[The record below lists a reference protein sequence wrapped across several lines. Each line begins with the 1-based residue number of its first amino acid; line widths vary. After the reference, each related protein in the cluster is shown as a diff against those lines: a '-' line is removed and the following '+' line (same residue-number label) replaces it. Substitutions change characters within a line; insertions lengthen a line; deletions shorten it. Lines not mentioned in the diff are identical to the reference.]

1 MPAIPCRIE
10 RDFIPAVRVFDGT
23 LPAVVPAHNPEA
35 ELAGGPEALA
45 SRIRTELAKW
55 RDVARRGNI
64 HIG

>member
-10 RDFIPAVRVFDGT
+10 RDFIPAVRVFEGA
-23 LPAVVPAHNPEA
+23 LLAVVPAHNPET
-35 ELAGGPEALA
+35 ELAEGPEAMARCLH
-45 SRIRTELAKW
+45 TESAKW